1 MAVKNNALAYIRTNN
16 KYLLEELNDD
26 IDLFVEESIDSEM
39 LEDKKKQRYNELDN
53 LSENNRRGIKK
64 VEKV

>member
-53 LSENNRRGIKK
+53 LLENNRRGIKK